1 MSPRLLRSLRPR
13 VFYAK
18 QLRRFVCRL
27 IYSAI
32 SGSAETDLI
41 LNGVDG
47 DSFKTWNQ
55 IRLLCQEVFGGF
67 KSLLMRQKSETS
79 RMQLHPVGLG
89 QQLRNGLLHLD
100 LTRSHYSAAFKVRA
114 PSRRCNLQLCTKL
127 VIRPFS

>member
-1 MSPRLLRSLRPR
+1 MSPRLLRSPRPR

-32 SGSAETDLI
+32 SGSETDLI

-89 QQLRNGLLHLD
+89 QQLRDGLLHLD
-100 LTRSHYSAAFKVRA
+100 LTRSHYSAAIKVRP